1 MFHGTGNT
9 RIHPNDARHSSQH
22 PELRDSGRF
31 ARARYHPEQG
41 LGQHAALASQPS
53 SVVYNANFRLA
64 AQRLRSHEI
73 RELGAEKEYP
83 DGNMKVVGTERQDL
97 GEIGIRGM

>member
-1 MFHGTGNT
+1 MMPG
-9 RIHPNDARHSSQH
+9 IHPNIQSY
-22 PELRDSGRF
+22 GTRF

-53 SVVYNANFRLA
+53 SVAYNANFRLA
-64 AQRLRSHEI
+64 AQRLKSHEI

-83 DGNMKVVGTERQDL
+83 DGNMKVVGTERQDP
-97 GEIGIRGM
+97 GEIGIRGT